1 MLNSKLN
8 NARLGVAFGP
18 LRQSFSAASE
28 ARVGVVILAAGQGK
42 RLNCV
47 DKPKVMCEIG
57 GRPIVG
63 YIVDTLTKCA
73 IPAENIFLVVGWQ
86 QEKIRDYFGDKV
98 NYVVQE
104 ELKGTAHAA
113 YTGMQALPKNVET
126 VLVINGDDSAFYS
139 PAAILDFVNQ
149 HWQSVATASV
159 LSAEPPDPSLYG
171 RIVKH
176 GDGRAEIIEKE
187 YLTEE
192 QKKIKEIS
200 TGTFCFDR
208 KWFEKMFPSMPPL
221 RKLGEYG
228 LPTALAMASNENKKV
243 QVVKLKNNDE
253 WFGVNTPA
261 ELKEADRKKSEVNF

>member
-1 MLNSKLN
+1 MQSSKLN
-8 NARLGVAFGP
+8 NARLGVASG
-18 LRQSFSAASE
+18 E
-28 ARVGVVILAAGQGK
+28 ARVGAVILAAGQGK

-57 GRPIVG
+57 GRPIVS
-63 YIVDTLTKCA
+63 YIISVLKNCGLSKDD
-73 IPAENIFLVVGWQ
+73 IYLVVGFH
-86 QEKIRDYFGDKV
+86 QEKIREYFGEQAH
-98 NYVVQE
+98 YVTQT

-113 YTGMQALPKNVET
+113 FTGMLALPKNVEQ

-139 PAAILDFVNQ
+139 SESILDFLNQ
-149 HWQSVATASV
+149 HQKNKATLSV
-159 LSAEPPDPSLYG
+159 LSAELEDPSLYG

-176 GDGRAEIIEKE
+176 ADGRIEIIEKE
-187 YLTEE
+187 YLTDE

-208 KWFEKMFPSMPPL
+208 QWFETMFPGMPPL

-228 LPTALAMASNENKKV
+228 LPTALAMASNEGKKV
-243 QVVKLKNNDE
+243 QVVKLKNNNE

-261 ELKEADRKKSEVNF
+261 ELAEANRRKTDVNVQQL